1 MLPERAEAVI
11 IGGGVIGASTAYFL
25 ASQGVGVV
33 LVDKGDRA
41 GEASAANA
49 AWVWSLTR
57 RPGIDIQLAEH
68 SIAIHHQL
76 HRELALDTEY
86 QPVGGLLVATE
97 EEELP
102 HLEEHARAREA
113 CGSPVTVLGPRET
126 REQEPLLTERV
137 RGSLYSPESGCTN
150 PIRLTLGL
158 LEAAESRSARI
169 FNRTEV
175 LDIETASGAVRAVVT
190 DRGRI
195 ATDLVINAAGSW
207 AGRVGQMV
215 GLEVPVSPYR
225 MGLLVTEPLPRTFS
239 RVIMGASYMVAEN
252 EKADLA
258 DKSRFGSGLV
268 ASQQTSGNLL
278 LGATWRE
285 AGFDK
290 RSDFEEIRAIAAENL
305 RFFPSL
311 RPVRI
316 IRSFA
321 NFFPFTADD
330 LPILGRVKKPAGFI
344 MAAGHNGHGICLGP
358 GSGKL
363 IQELI
368 TQGQTSLPLDEL
380 RLDRFQR

>member
-11 IGGGVIGASTAYFL
+11 IGGGIIGASTAYFL
-25 ASQGVGVV
+25 AGQGIEVV

-57 RPGIDIQLAEH
+57 RPGIDLQLAEH
-68 SIAIHHQL
+68 SIAIHHRL
-76 HRELALDTEY
+76 RRELALETEY
-86 QPVGGLLVATE
+86 QPIGGLLVATE

-102 HLEEHARAREA
+102 HLEEHARARA
-113 CGSPVTVLGPRET
+113 GFGSPLTVLGPKET
-126 REQEPLLTERV
+126 REHEPLLTDLV

-158 LEAAESRSARI
+158 LEAAERMSARV

-175 LDIETASGAVRAVVT
+175 LDIETGSGSVRAVVT

-207 AGRVGQMV
+207 AGRVGRMA

-225 MGLLVTEPLPRTFS
+225 MGMLVTEPLPRMFS
-239 RVIMGASYMVAEN
+239 RVIMGASYMVAEG
-252 EKADLA
+252 EKASLA
-258 DKSRFGSGLV
+258 DKSRFGSALV

-290 RSDFEEIRAIAAENL
+290 RSDFEEIRAMAAENI

-311 RPVRI
+311 RPVRV

-330 LPILGRVKKPAGFI
+330 LPILGRVKKLGGFI

-368 TQGQTSLPLDEL
+368 TEGRASLPLDEL
-380 RLDRFQR
+380 RLERF

>member
-1 MLPERAEAVI
+1 M
-11 IGGGVIGASTAYFL
+11 
-25 ASQGVGVV
+25 V

-76 HRELALDTEY
+76 RRELALDTEY
-86 QPVGGLLVATE
+86 QPMGGLLVATE

-175 LDIETASGAVRAVVT
+175 LGIETRSGAVRAVVT

-239 RVIMGASYMVAEN
+239 RVVMGASYMVAEN

-290 RSDFEEIRAIAAENL
+290 RSDFEEIRAMAAENL

-330 LPILGRVKKPAGFI
+330 PAHPGPGQEAGRV
-344 MAAGHNGHGICLGP
+344 HHGRRPQRPRHLPGARLGQAHPGADHPGP
-358 GSGKL
+358 GLAAPGPTEAGEVPALTTPSPVHESLARRPACFKMV
-363 IQELI
+363 
-368 TQGQTSLPLDEL
+368 TQIPE
-380 RLDRFQR
+380 